1 MWPPWTSR
9 FCEPRHANTKEHEDR
24 AMRIVIVG
32 AGRAGLEVA
41 THLTRIGHAVTIV
54 DSDESVTRRASQQQ
68 GLVALSG
75 DATTAAV
82 LEDAD
87 IAQSDV
93 VVAMLRRDA
102 DNLAVA
108 LLARASGVQRVM
120 VRMRDN
126 AYRPVYAAAGID
138 RVLSETDLI
147 TGSVATAIEHDAIR
161 HAMLLGDGSAIA
173 FEVTVPAGSG
183 AAGRTIMELAAH
195 PRFPSSC
202 VFAALYQADGSV
214 TSPRGSSIVNVG
226 TTVLLVSRADEV
238 GRAVKI
244 LTDPAGP

>member
-1 MWPPWTSR
+1 
-9 FCEPRHANTKEHEDR
+9 
-24 AMRIVIVG
+24 MRIVIVG

-54 DSDESVTRRASQQQ
+54 DNDESVVRRASQQL
-68 GLVALSG
+68 GLVTLVG
-75 DATTAAV
+75 DATIAAV
-82 LEDAD
+82 LEEAD

-108 LLARASGVQRVM
+108 LLARAAGVERVM

-147 TGSVATAIEHDAIR
+147 TGSIATAIEHDAIR
-161 HAMLLGDGSAIA
+161 HAMLLGNGNAIA
-173 FEVTVPAGSG
+173 FEITLPEGSA
-183 AAGRTIMELAAH
+183 AAGHTIMALAAL
-195 PRFPSSC
+195 PGFPSSC
-202 VFAALYQADGSV
+202 VVAAVYQADGSV
-214 TSPRGSSIVNVG
+214 EAPRGSSVIQAG
-226 TTVLLVSRADEV
+226 TTVLLVSRATEV
-238 GRAVKI
+238 AQAVKL
-244 LTDPAGP
+244 LTEPARG

>member
-1 MWPPWTSR
+1 
-9 FCEPRHANTKEHEDR
+9 
-24 AMRIVIVG
+24 MRIVIVG

-41 THLTRIGHAVTIV
+41 RHLTRIGHAVTVV
-54 DSDESVTRRASQQQ
+54 DNDETVVRRASEQL
-68 GLVALSG
+68 GLVTLAG
-75 DATTAAV
+75 DATIAAV
-82 LEDAD
+82 LDEAD

-108 LLARASGVQRVM
+108 LLARAAGVDRVM

-173 FEVTVPAGSG
+173 FEVTVPDGSAIAGL
-183 AAGRTIMELAAH
+183 TIMALAAL
-195 PRFPSSC
+195 PAFPSSC
-202 VFAALYQADGSV
+202 VVAAVYQADGSV
-214 TSPRGSSIVNVG
+214 EAPRGSSAVQAG
-226 TTVLLVSRADEV
+226 TTVLLVSRVTEV
-238 GRAVKI
+238 AQAVKL
-244 LTDPAGP
+244 LTEPARQSE

>member
-1 MWPPWTSR
+1 M
-9 FCEPRHANTKEHEDR
+9 K
-24 AMRIVIVG
+24 IVIVG

-41 THLTRIGHAVTIV
+41 MHLTRIGHAVTII
-54 DSDESVTRRASQQQ
+54 DSDYAVTRRASEQH
-68 GLVALSG
+68 GLVALTG
-75 DATTAAV
+75 DATIAAV
-82 LEDAD
+82 LDEAD

-108 LLARASGVQRVM
+108 LLARAAGVDRVM

-161 HAMLLGDGSAIA
+161 HAMLLGNGSAIA
-173 FEVTVPAGSG
+173 FELTVPAGSA
-183 AAGRTIMELAAH
+183 AAGKTIMELAAL
-195 PRFPSSC
+195 PGFPSSC

-214 TSPRGSSIVNVG
+214 EAPRGATLVQAG
-226 TTVLLVSRADEV
+226 TTVLLVSRTDEV
-238 GRAVKI
+238 ARTVEA
-244 LTDPAGP
+244 LTEPAKS

>member
-1 MWPPWTSR
+1 M
-9 FCEPRHANTKEHEDR
+9 K
-24 AMRIVIVG
+24 IVIVG

-41 THLTRIGHAVTIV
+41 IHLTRIGHVVTIV
-54 DSDESVTRRASQQQ
+54 DSDDAVTRRASEQH

-75 DATTAAV
+75 DATSAAV

-108 LLARASGVQRVM
+108 LLARAAGVERVM

-173 FEVTVPAGSG
+173 FELTVPAGSG
-183 AAGRTIMELAAH
+183 VAGKTVMELAAH
-195 PRFPSSC
+195 PRFPSTC
-202 VFAALYQADGSV
+202 VVAALYQADGSV
-214 TSPRGSSIVNVG
+214 IAPRGSSVVNEG
-226 TTVLLVSRADEV
+226 TTVLLVARADEV
-238 GRAVKI
+238 ARAVKT
-244 LTDPAGP
+244 LTDPGPP

>member
-1 MWPPWTSR
+1 M
-9 FCEPRHANTKEHEDR
+9 K
-24 AMRIVIVG
+24 IVIVG

-54 DSDESVTRRASQQQ
+54 DSDEAVIRRASQQY

-82 LEDAD
+82 LDDAG

-108 LLARASGVQRVM
+108 LLARAAGVERVM

-173 FEVTVPAGSG
+173 FELTVPSGS
-183 AAGRTIMELAAH
+183 AATGKTIMELAAL
-195 PRFPSSC
+195 PGFPSTC
-202 VFAALYQADGSV
+202 VFAAVYRADGGV
-214 TSPRGSSIVNVG
+214 EAPRGSTVVQVG
-226 TTVLLVSRADEV
+226 TTVLLVARADEV
-238 GRAVKI
+238 ARAVKA
-244 LTDPAGP
+244 LTDLAESSPGR

>member
-1 MWPPWTSR
+1 
-9 FCEPRHANTKEHEDR
+9 
-24 AMRIVIVG
+24 MRIVIVG

-54 DSDESVTRRASQQQ
+54 DSDESVARRASEQL
-68 GLVALSG
+68 GLVTLVG
-75 DATTAAV
+75 DATIAAV
-82 LEDAD
+82 LEEAD

-108 LLARASGVQRVM
+108 LLARAAGVERVM

-126 AYRPVYAAAGID
+126 AYRPVYAAAGIY

-173 FEVTVPAGSG
+173 FEITVPEGSA
-183 AAGRTIMELAAH
+183 AAGQTIMALAAQ
-195 PRFPSSC
+195 PGFPSSC
-202 VFAALYQADGSV
+202 VFAAVYQADGRV
-214 TSPRGSSIVNVG
+214 EAPRGSSVVQVG
-226 TTVLLVSRADEV
+226 TTVLLVSRTGEV
-238 GRAVKI
+238 GQAVKAI
-244 LTDPAGP
+244 TAPAST

>member
-1 MWPPWTSR
+1 
-9 FCEPRHANTKEHEDR
+9 
-24 AMRIVIVG
+24 MRIVIVG

-41 THLTRIGHAVTIV
+41 THLTRVGHAVTIV
-54 DSDESVTRRASQQQ
+54 DSDQMVTRRASEQH
-68 GLVALSG
+68 GLVALTG
-75 DATTAAV
+75 DATIAAV
-82 LEDAD
+82 LDEAN

-108 LLARASGVQRVM
+108 LLARAAGVDRVM

-147 TGSVATAIEHDAIR
+147 TGSVSTAIEHDAIR

-173 FEVTVPAGSG
+173 FELTIPPGS
-183 AAGRTIMELAAH
+183 AVAGRTIMEVVAL
-195 PRFPSSC
+195 PDFPSSC

-214 TSPRGSSIVNVG
+214 EAPRGATVVQVG

-238 GRAVKI
+238 G
-244 LTDPAGP
+244 LTVGVLTRPGHS